1 MSRQPGLV
9 VLATLAILNLGRV
22 HSAEPLPPGTHDR
35 VTVANPTRLDWVF
48 ALSNQSP
55 AKPPAEWTKGYVSTE
70 QTYRLVV
77 PAKVTTKL
85 VPLVLFISPGDNP
98 SGF

>member
-1 MSRQPGLV
+1 MSRHPGLV
-9 VLATLAILNLGRV
+9 ALATLAALHLGRV

-35 VTVANPTRLDWVF
+35 GTVAAPTRLDWVF

-70 QTYRLVV
+70 QTYRLCV
-77 PAKVTTKL
+77 PA
-85 VPLVLFISPGDNP
+85 
-98 SGF
+98 